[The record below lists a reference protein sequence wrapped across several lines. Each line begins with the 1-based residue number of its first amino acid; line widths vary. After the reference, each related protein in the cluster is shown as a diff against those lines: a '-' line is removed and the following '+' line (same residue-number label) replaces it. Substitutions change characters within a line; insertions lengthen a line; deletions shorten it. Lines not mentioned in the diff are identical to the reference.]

1 MNPSVYS
8 VIKDFVFLRNMG
20 QLYFIFLVM
29 VLFLLITFGISK
41 KFFNKPVK
49 SWCKNFIR

>member
-20 QLYFIFLVM
+20 QLYFILLVM
-29 VLFLLITFGISK
+29 AVFLLITFGFSK
-41 KFFNKPVK
+41 KIFQ
-49 SWCKNFIR
+49 